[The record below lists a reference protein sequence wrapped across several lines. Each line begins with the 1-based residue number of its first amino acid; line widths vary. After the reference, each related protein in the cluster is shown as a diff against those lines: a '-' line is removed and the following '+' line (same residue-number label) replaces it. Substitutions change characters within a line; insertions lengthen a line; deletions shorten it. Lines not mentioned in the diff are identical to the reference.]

1 MKNADFQAARDKQ
14 ARAQQRQRDKK
25 AAKLADP
32 EFRQQQYAKQKATS
46 SRMIAKQIEK
56 RNYPEW
62 IAEQKAKAVK
72 RAVNASERLRE
83 KKPLPVAAKRQTRAS
98 ASGRGLKGRTPTAAE
113 RVVMDALGKLPCI
126 ACLQHGKESLLIS
139 LHHIDGRTK
148 PGAHLLQLPLCIYH
162 HQHAAPDNVRA
173 QYPWLVPVHADGI
186 TGGKSEFSRH
196 NGTERELLKKAYT
209 LAGITKLLEANDDV
223 VCSMV

>member
-1 MKNADFQAARDKQ
+1 MESADFQAARAKQ
-14 ARAQQRQRDKK
+14 AKAQQRQRDKQ

-46 SRMIAKQIEK
+46 SRMIARQIEK
-56 RNYPEW
+56 RNSAEW

-72 RAVNASERLRE
+72 RSVNASERLRK

-139 LHHIDGRTK
+139 LHHIEGRTK
-148 PGAHLLQLPLCIYH
+148 TGAHFLQLPLCDPH
-162 HQHAAPDNVRA
+162 HQHAAPAKIRA
-173 QYPWLVPVHADGI
+173 EFPWLVPVHADGI
-186 TGGKSEFSRH
+186 TGGKAEFSRH
-196 NGTERELLKKAYT
+196 NGTEQELMIKAYA
-209 LAGITKLLEANDDV
+209 LAGITHLLPGH
-223 VCSMV
+223 

>member
-1 MKNADFQAARDKQ
+1 METANYQEAREKQ
-14 ARAQQRQRDKK
+14 ARAQQRERERH

-32 EFRQQQYAKQKATS
+32 EYRQRQYEKQQAS
-46 SRMIAKQIEK
+46 NSRMLARQIE
-56 RNYPEW
+56 RRHSPEW
-62 IAEQKAKAVK
+62 KAEQKLKAVK
-72 RAVNASERLRE
+72 RAVSASERLKEE
-83 KKPLPVAAKRQTRAS
+83 KPAPVATKRQTRVRAS
-98 ASGRGLKGRTPTAAE
+98 SRGLKGRTPTAAE

-173 QYPWLVPVHADGI
+173 EFPWLVPVHADGI
-186 TGGKSEFSRH
+186 TGGKAEFSRY
-196 NGTERELLKKAYT
+196 NGTERELLDKAYQM
-209 LAGITKLLEANDDV
+209 AGIERLDDG
-223 VCSMV
+223 